1 MIDRKN
7 FLLSGVQA
15 VFAVG
20 CTSVLSLRTSFAG
33 VSSKDS
39 GILVRFLGSGAS
51 GWKSEW
57 AKKNPH
63 IRRQSSILVE
73 NKIVF
78 DFTMCGFD
86 HLPKGLV
93 PAALFVTHSHGDH
106 FKASA
111 VVKLGV
117 KKVYTHSSW
126 AKHARTVLD
135 EAATA
140 AQVPAPEVIGIEF
153 ASPVEIDGIKVTAVP
168 SIHSTSRLVDG
179 QIERTAMYL
188 IEKGESR
195 LLYATDTAGIPGD
208 AARMIGIDKHISLNK
223 YDTKPALQENPFVH
237 KPKPLTAFIMEATN
251 GDLDED
257 FRLFVHASVQT
268 VDRIVKMLKKTGRF
282 TPPPGQRAYVTHLG
296 LKYRD
301 WPSEKIEA
309 DISPELAAAHDGLE
323 VRLG

>member
-1 MIDRKN
+1 MIDRRN

-15 VFAVG
+15 ALAAG

-86 HLPKGLV
+86 HLPENLV

-106 FKASA
+106 FNAPA
-111 VVKLGV
+111 VVRLGV
-117 KKVYTHSSW
+117 RKVYTHSSW
-126 AKHARTVLD
+126 TSHAKTVL
-135 EAATA
+135 EAA
-140 AQVPAPEVIGIEF
+140 AQEAKAPAPEVIGIDF
-153 ASPVEIDGIKVTAVP
+153 AAPVEIDGITVTAVP

-188 IEKGESR
+188 IEKGASR

-208 AARMIGIDKHISLNK
+208 AARMIGIDRHITPRRYEK
-223 YDTKPALQENPFVH
+223 RTVDNPFIH
-237 KPKPLTAFIMEATN
+237 KPQPLTAFIMEATN
-251 GDLDED
+251 GDKDED

-268 VDRIVKMLKKTGRF
+268 VDRIVKMLKKTDRF
-282 TPPPGQRAYVTHLG
+282 TPPPGQKAYITHLG

>member
-1 MIDRKN
+1 MIDRRD
-7 FLLSGVQA
+7 FLMSAAAFTAAGSLLADSSGA
-15 VFAVG
+15 KG
-20 CTSVLSLRTSFAG
+20 GLR
-33 VSSKDS
+33 

-51 GWKSEW
+51 GWKPEW
-57 AKKNPH
+57 LKKNPH

-78 DFTMCGFD
+78 DFTMCAFD

-106 FKASA
+106 FNASA

-117 KKVYTHSSW
+117 KKVYAHSSW
-126 AKHARTVLD
+126 SKHAKTVLE
-135 EAATA
+135 EAAKEA
-140 AQVPAPEVIGIEF
+140 KAEAPQVIGIDF

-208 AARMIGIDKHISLNK
+208 AARMIGIDKHITVK
-223 YDTKPALQENPFVH
+223 RYDSKPALQENPFVH

-282 TPPPGQRAYVTHLG
+282 TPPPGQRAYITHLG
-296 LKYRD
+296 LKYRN
-301 WPSEKIEA
+301 WPSKKIEA
-309 DISPELAAAHDGLE
+309 DISPELAAAYDGLE
-323 VRLG
+323 TRLG